1 MNTLEI
7 DTDTLERISELA
19 EIQENVLVAELWGD
33 ITPEQAREVLDTL
46 Q

>member
-1 MNTLEI
+1 MI

-19 EIQENVLVAELWGD
+19 EIQENVIRAELRGE